1 MVLYL
6 SHCVVVEG
14 AELQQLT
21 REALDLSLMKKMK
34 LSDQLGQVNI
44 QLPYK
49 GIFETGGK
57 NDLIVSSWSTGQGMW
72 LIDWFLVFNATFS
85 KYFSYIMAISFSGG
99 RS

>member
-1 MVLYL
+1 
-6 SHCVVVEG
+6 VEG

-57 NDLIVSSWSTGQGMW
+57 NEIDLIVSS
-72 LIDWFLVFNATFS
+72 
-85 KYFSYIMAISFSGG
+85 
-99 RS
+99 

>member
-1 MVLYL
+1 MSMVLYL
-6 SHCVVVEG
+6 SHCVVVED

-49 GIFETGGK
+49 GIPLF
-57 NDLIVSSWSTGQGMW
+57 
-72 LIDWFLVFNATFS
+72 
-85 KYFSYIMAISFSGG
+85 
-99 RS
+99 

>member
-1 MVLYL
+1 
-6 SHCVVVEG
+6 VEG

-49 GIFETGGK
+49 GIFFFETGGK
-57 NDLIVSSWSTGQGMW
+57 NEIDLIVSS
-72 LIDWFLVFNATFS
+72 
-85 KYFSYIMAISFSGG
+85 
-99 RS
+99 